1 MYNTELATQKRNKIL
16 IIILLVFGF
25 FIIGLA
31 VWQQVSRIGKVQV
44 EVKYAPYSARVE
56 IDGKKVKNNHQI
68 YLATGEHEVT
78 VTQEGFDDLTQKV
91 NVDESTGYIYG
102 LMTPNSDQGQEIYSK
117 RQNEFLEVQGLYG
130 MAAVQS
136 GEEQRAKW
144 PIMNHLPINN
154 AVFSLGYTIKEGD
167 KFLIIIEAPDTYLES
182 AVNTLKSLPQD
193 KSLAEYDITIKN
205 FQNPFAKSFISNNS
219 SSPLDFLRQGYQ
231 NINCTV
237 NEGIKDNNYYYTT
250 ITAGDPKQFNVVTYR
265 VLIEYISNQWRLTT
279 TPYPLLTTYNTPD
292 VPVQIL
298 NAINKL

>member
-1 MYNTELATQKRNKIL
+1 
-16 IIILLVFGF
+16 
-25 FIIGLA
+25 
-31 VWQQVSRIGKVQV
+31 
-44 EVKYAPYSARVE
+44 
-56 IDGKKVKNNHQI
+56 
-68 YLATGEHEVT
+68 
-78 VTQEGFDDLTQKV
+78 
-91 NVDESTGYIYG
+91 
-102 LMTPNSDQGQEIYSK
+102 
-117 RQNEFLEVQGLYG
+117 
-130 MAAVQS
+130 
-136 GEEQRAKW
+136 
-144 PIMNHLPINN
+144 MNHLPINN

-167 KFLIIIEAPDTYLES
+167 KFLIIIEASDTYLES

-298 NAINKL
+298 DAINKL